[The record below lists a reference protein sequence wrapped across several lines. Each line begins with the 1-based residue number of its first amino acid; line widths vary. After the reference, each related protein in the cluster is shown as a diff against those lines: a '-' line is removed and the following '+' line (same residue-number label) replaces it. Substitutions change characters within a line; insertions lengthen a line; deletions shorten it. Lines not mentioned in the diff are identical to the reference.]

1 MPLKETLILRVILF
15 KNVKNKTG
23 KLCCPTALIL
33 YQTSQSGA
41 LRPESP
47 PLGVQKHQGGAG
59 FRLLHSK
66 RKKKKIT
73 NLKSQSPKGKKKN
86 HFIDLPT
93 TMVSESPRWGLEWTK
108 LLRLGWGGS
117 FGWWVG
123 GEGRP
128 ATGPKKVSLCNK
140 TSLDNK
146 QNEKQKDQWQASS
159 WRLLVRLAVGRLSP
173 L

>member
-1 MPLKETLILRVILF
+1 MPFKETLILRVILF
-15 KNVKNKTG
+15 KNVKNKEG
-23 KLCCPTALIL
+23 SFAVQQPWSCIKPCSPVLWDQNL
-33 YQTSQSGA
+33 YQW
-41 LRPESP
+41 ESKSTKVVLVSVCSTP
-47 PLGVQKHQGGAG
+47 KE
-59 FRLLHSK
+59 
-66 RKKKKIT
+66 KKKSQLSNHKVPKEKE
-73 NLKSQSPKGKKKN
+73 NL
-86 HFIDLPT
+86 FIDLPT
-93 TMVSESPRWGLEWTK
+93 TTVSESPRWGLEWTK

-140 TSLDNK
+140 TSFDNK
-146 QNEKQKDQWQASS
+146 QNKKQKDQWQASS

>member
-1 MPLKETLILRVILF
+1 MLSNSPDLVSNLAVRCSETRIST
-15 KNVKNKTG
+15 TG
-23 KLCCPTALIL
+23 SPKAPRWCWFQAAAL
-33 YQTSQSGA
+33 Q
-41 LRPESP
+41 
-47 PLGVQKHQGGAG
+47 
-59 FRLLHSK
+59 
-66 RKKKKIT
+66 KKKKK
-73 NLKSQSPKGKKKN
+73 NHKSQITKSQRKKKN

-93 TMVSESPRWGLEWTK
+93 TTVSESPRWGLEWTK

>member
-1 MPLKETLILRVILF
+1 MLKI
-15 KNVKNKTG
+15 
-23 KLCCPTALIL
+23 KLGSFAVQQPWSCIKPRSPVLWDQNLHHWESKSTKVVLVSGCCTPK
-33 YQTSQSGA
+33 
-41 LRPESP
+41 E
-47 PLGVQKHQGGAG
+47 
-59 FRLLHSK
+59 
-66 RKKKKIT
+66 KKK
-73 NLKSQSPKGKKKN
+73 NHKSQITKSQRKKKN

-93 TMVSESPRWGLEWTK
+93 TTVSESPRWGLEWTK

>member
-1 MPLKETLILRVILF
+1 MLKI
-15 KNVKNKTG
+15 
-23 KLCCPTALIL
+23 KLGSFAVQQPWSCIKPRSPVLWDQNLHHWESKSTKVVLVSGCCTPK
-33 YQTSQSGA
+33 
-41 LRPESP
+41 E
-47 PLGVQKHQGGAG
+47 
-59 FRLLHSK
+59 
-66 RKKKKIT
+66 KKKKIT

>member
-73 NLKSQSPKGKKKN
+73 NLKSQSPKGKKK
-86 HFIDLPT
+86 I
-93 TMVSESPRWGLEWTK
+93 
-108 LLRLGWGGS
+108 
-117 FGWWVG
+117 
-123 GEGRP
+123 
-128 ATGPKKVSLCNK
+128 
-140 TSLDNK
+140 TSLICQPPRSQSLQDEVWSE
-146 QNEKQKDQWQASS
+146 QNC
-159 WRLLVRLAVGRLSP
+159 
-173 L
+173 